1 MKFTAEGGDGNIAA
15 RRLDDHAVLTVAD
28 TGIGIAPEVQ
38 PHPFTRFFRSS
49 TATQQAIQGTGLG
62 LVIVRNIIDQHGGTI
77 RIDSTPGRG
86 TTVTVRLPL
95 AGTVAAG

>member
-1 MKFTAEGGDGNIAA
+1 MKFTAEGGDVNIAA

-62 LVIVRNIIDQHGGTI
+62 LVIVKAIIDQHRG
-77 RIDSTPGRG
+77 RSASTPHPGG
-86 TTVTVRLPL
+86 APP
-95 AGTVAAG
+95 